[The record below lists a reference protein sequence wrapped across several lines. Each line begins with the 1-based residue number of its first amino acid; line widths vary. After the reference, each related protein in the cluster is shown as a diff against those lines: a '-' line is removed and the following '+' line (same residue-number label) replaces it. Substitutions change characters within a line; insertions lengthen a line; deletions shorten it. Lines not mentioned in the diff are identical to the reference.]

1 MKGSVVIVSFS
12 ARKHGNCENI
22 ADRLQAIFPEA
33 MLYRFSEFTI
43 QPCGCCHY
51 ECFSPS
57 GLCPQADNQE
67 QTLMEAIVRSKMTF
81 FVVPNYCDYPCAN
94 FFAFNERSQCYFQH
108 RPELVEAYMEVPKKF
123 IVVSNTGQDNFR
135 EAFRQH
141 TNEEPAIPV
150 FKRQKLR
157 QSQPGRRPDDIPGS
171 PPGRRSLRR
180 QPEIHSVILL

>member
-33 MLYRFSEFTI
+33 VLYRFSEFTI
-43 QPCGCCHY
+43 QPCGRCHY

-123 IVVSNTGQDNFR
+123 IVVSSTGQDNFR

-141 TNEEPAIPV
+141 TNEEPAILFLSARNYGKV
-150 FKRQKLR
+150 SLAGDLMTSQEARQAAEAFAT
-157 QSQPGRRPDDIPGS
+157 S
-171 PPGRRSLRR
+171 PKS
-180 QPEIHSVILL
+180 IL